1 MKRNP
6 EGTTT
11 FYAGGVA
18 YIVRECTAI
27 AACDTG
33 LENMRQN
40 ALYVGCHLNWE
51 YVEKVVFGYSMPESD
66 ADFADMCADSDAW
79 ESEYNVLRSIRYW

>member
-6 EGTTT
+6 EGTMT

-27 AACDTG
+27 AACDMG
-33 LENMRQN
+33 SENMRQN
-40 ALYVGCHLNWE
+40 ALHVGCHLNWE
-51 YVEKVVFGYSMPESD
+51 YVEKVVFGYHMPESNEE
-66 ADFADMCADSDAW
+66 FADMCADSDAW

>member
-1 MKRNP
+1 M
-6 EGTTT
+6 T

-27 AACDTG
+27 SAFDMG
-33 LENMRQN
+33 SENMRQN
-40 ALYVGCHLNWE
+40 ALHVDCHLNWE
-51 YVEKVVFGYSMPESD
+51 YAEKVVFGYSMPKSNE
-66 ADFADMCADSDAW
+66 DFADMCADSDAW

>member
-6 EGTTT
+6 EGTMT
-11 FYAGGVA
+11 FYAGNVA

-27 AACDTG
+27 AACDMG
-33 LENMRQN
+33 SENMRQN
-40 ALYVGCHLNWE
+40 ALHVGCHLNWE
-51 YVEKVVFGYSMPESD
+51 YVEKVVFGYSMPESNEE
-66 ADFADMCADSDAW
+66 FADMCADSDAW